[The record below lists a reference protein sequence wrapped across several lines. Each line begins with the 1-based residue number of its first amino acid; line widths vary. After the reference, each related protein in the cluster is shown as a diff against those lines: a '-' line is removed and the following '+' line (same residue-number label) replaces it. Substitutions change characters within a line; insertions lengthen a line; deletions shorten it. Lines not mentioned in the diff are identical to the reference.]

1 MAANE
6 RGMFLMGLQPI
17 QRDETFDQRVGRT
30 PWSARVPLDPL
41 PQASTKTST
50 RPTWASAADQG
61 VRPTLHS
68 SIRDKVFST
77 VRTRQTRVFAL
88 RVAHALLDVAE
99 KVSGCALGALLEG
112 YEMVNPA
119 LAIAYSGPWS
129 KTFSATS
136 LLCAP
141 HRHSWRCTVVRHFSE
156 LPLFMGTSTA
166 SGDALP

>member
-1 MAANE
+1 
-6 RGMFLMGLQPI
+6 MGLQPI

-41 PQASTKTST
+41 PQASTNTSS

-68 SIRDKVFST
+68 SIRDNVFST

-88 RVAHALLDVAE
+88 RVAQALLDVAE
-99 KVSGCALGALLEG
+99 KVSGCTLGALLEG

-119 LAIAYSGPWS
+119 LAIAYRAAFGACIF
-129 KTFSATS
+129 T
-136 LLCAP
+136 
-141 HRHSWRCTVVRHFSE
+141 
-156 LPLFMGTSTA
+156 
-166 SGDALP
+166 

>member
-1 MAANE
+1 
-6 RGMFLMGLQPI
+6 MGLQPI

-30 PWSARVPLDPL
+30 PWSARVPLDPP

-50 RPTWASAADQG
+50 RARGASAADQG

-136 LLCAP
+136 LLARRIATHGAARWYDIFP
-141 HRHSWRCTVVRHFSE
+141 N
-156 LPLFMGTSTA
+156 
-166 SGDALP
+166 

>member
-1 MAANE
+1 
-6 RGMFLMGLQPI
+6 MGLQPI

-30 PWSARVPLDPL
+30 HWSARVPLDPL
-41 PQASTKTST
+41 PQASTNTSS

-88 RVAHALLDVAE
+88 RVAQALLDVAE
-99 KVSGCALGALLEG
+99 KVSGCALGALLAG
-112 YEMVNPA
+112 YGA
-119 LAIAYSGPWS
+119 CIFTWS
-129 KTFSATS
+129 EVKDFFSNVTS
-136 LLCAP
+136 CAP
-141 HRHSWRCTVVRHFSE
+141 HRHSWRYTVVRHFSE
-156 LPLFMGTSTA
+156 LPLFMGTTTA